1 MVQIE
6 TLPNGVRIVTE
17 PMDTVRSAALGIW
30 VGGGSREEA
39 PSESGAAHF
48 IEHMLFKGTQRRSAQ
63 DIARETDAIGGQMN
77 AFTTKECT
85 CFYGRVLDSH
95 LPQALDILFDMVYH
109 SSFAQEAVET
119 ERGVILEEIDMY
131 EDTPDDLC
139 AEKLFGAVF
148 QGSALARPILGSAET
163 LAPMTG
169 EFLREYHR
177 AHYRGDNTVVAL
189 SGSFSQEILD
199 ELRRRF
205 AALPAGAPQPVVP
218 AVYTPAF
225 VVTSKPIE
233 QNHLTLAFP
242 GLDYNSPKR
251 FALQLLSSILGGGVS
266 SRLFQQVRERQGL
279 CYTIYSYGAGHAD
292 TGVFCIYTA
301 LNKETEAKALATIR
315 QVVDQLRAAYG
326 ERPVSFTTDCICGFP
341 GETQADFEE
350 SCEFLKKIGFLKVHV
365 FPYSRRSGTPAYDFP
380 EQVHEREKQERS
392 RVMNAIA
399 EEVRR
404 EVLAAYVGTEDDV
417 LLETPLSGTLFT
429 GYTRLYIPVVVS
441 APGHE
446 SGQIVHVTLGE
457 YDGERVRA
465 ALC

>member
-1 MVQIE
+1 MIQIE

-17 PMDTVRSAALGIW
+17 AIRSVRSAALGIW

-85 CFYGRVLDSH
+85 CFYGRVLDDH
-95 LPQALDILFDMVYH
+95 LPQALDILWDMVYC
-109 SSFAQEAVET
+109 SSFAQSAVET

-148 QGSALARPILGSAET
+148 PGNALARPILGSEET
-163 LAPMTG
+163 LETMTG
-169 EFLREYHR
+169 DFLREYHR
-177 AHYRGDNTVVAL
+177 RHYRGDNTVVAL
-189 SGSFSQEILD
+189 AGSFTEEILED
-199 ELRRRF
+199 IRRRF
-205 AALPAGAPQPVVP
+205 GTLPGGQAQPVER

-225 VVTSKPIE
+225 VATAKPIE

-266 SRLFQQVRERQGL
+266 SRLFQQVREQQGL
-279 CYTIYSYGAGHAD
+279 CYSIYSYGAGHAD

-301 LNKETEAKALATIR
+301 LNKETEAKAIATIR
-315 QVVDQLRAAYG
+315 RVVDQLREEGPTAEELERAREQSKANVVMGLESTQSRMSHAGRSLLFSGEILSPEEIIAAYNAVTH
-326 ERPVSFTTDCICGFP
+326 EDVVALAQEIFCWDQVSLSAVG
-341 GETQADFEE
+341 
-350 SCEFLKKIGFLKVHV
+350 
-365 FPYSRRSGTPAYDFP
+365 
-380 EQVHEREKQERS
+380 QVKT
-392 RVMNAIA
+392 A
-399 EEVRR
+399 EEYRAL
-404 EVLAAYVGTEDDV
+404 VLG
-417 LLETPLSGTLFT
+417 
-429 GYTRLYIPVVVS
+429 
-441 APGHE
+441 
-446 SGQIVHVTLGE
+446 
-457 YDGERVRA
+457 
-465 ALC
+465 

>member
-199 ELRRRF
+199 EIRRRF

-292 TGVFCIYTA
+292 TGVFCIYAA

-315 QVVDQLRAAYG
+315 QVVDQLRREGPTSEELERARDQSKANVVMGLESTQSRMSHAGRSLLFSGEILTPEQIIAAYDSVTH
-326 ERPVSFTTDCICGFP
+326 EDVVALAQEIFRWDQVSLSAVGQVRTA
-341 GETQADFEE
+341 E
-350 SCEFLKKIGFLKVHV
+350 
-365 FPYSRRSGTPAYDFP
+365 AY
-380 EQVHEREKQERS
+380 R
-392 RVMNAIA
+392 AL
-399 EEVRR
+399 
-404 EVLAAYVGTEDDV
+404 VLEA
-417 LLETPLSGTLFT
+417 
-429 GYTRLYIPVVVS
+429 
-441 APGHE
+441 
-446 SGQIVHVTLGE
+446 
-457 YDGERVRA
+457 
-465 ALC
+465 

>member
-1 MVQIE
+1 M
-6 TLPNGVRIVTE
+6 
-17 PMDTVRSAALGIW
+17 
-30 VGGGSREEA
+30 
-39 PSESGAAHF
+39 
-48 IEHMLFKGTQRRSAQ
+48 
-63 DIARETDAIGGQMN
+63 
-77 AFTTKECT
+77 
-85 CFYGRVLDSH
+85 
-95 LPQALDILFDMVYH
+95 PQALDILFDMVYH

-315 QVVDQLRAAYG
+315 QVVDQLRREGPTSEELERAREQSKANVVMGLESTQSRMSHAGRSLLFSGEILTPEQIIAAYDSVTH
-326 ERPVSFTTDCICGFP
+326 EDVVALAQEIFRWDQVSLSAVGQVRTA
-341 GETQADFEE
+341 E
-350 SCEFLKKIGFLKVHV
+350 
-365 FPYSRRSGTPAYDFP
+365 AY
-380 EQVHEREKQERS
+380 R
-392 RVMNAIA
+392 AL
-399 EEVRR
+399 
-404 EVLAAYVGTEDDV
+404 VLEA
-417 LLETPLSGTLFT
+417 
-429 GYTRLYIPVVVS
+429 
-441 APGHE
+441 
-446 SGQIVHVTLGE
+446 
-457 YDGERVRA
+457 
-465 ALC
+465 